1 MEIINNMSSMS
12 DFRHIFNDN
21 ISEIADDIVRLD
33 EKVYTVENSYIA
45 DLGRTEDKLLN
56 ELDIVE
62 SHLKSFSD
70 KTSREIIFLKMTNL
84 LLFLFGMVCAIG

>member
-1 MEIINNMSSMS
+1 MS

-33 EKVYTVENSYIA
+33 EKIYTVENSYIA

-84 LLFLFGMVCAIG
+84 LLFLFGIVCAIG

>member
-33 EKVYTVENSYIA
+33 EKIYTVENPYIA

>member
-1 MEIINNMSSMS
+1 MEIINNMSSMN

-33 EKVYTVENSYIA
+33 EKIYTVENSYIA

-70 KTSREIIFLKMTNL
+70 KTSKEMIFLKMTNL

>member
-1 MEIINNMSSMS
+1 METINNMTTMI

-33 EKVYTVENSYIA
+33 EKIYTVENSYIA

-70 KTSREIIFLKMTNL
+70 KTSKEMIFLKMTNL

>member
-1 MEIINNMSSMS
+1 MS

-33 EKVYTVENSYIA
+33 EKIYTVENSYIA

>member
-33 EKVYTVENSYIA
+33 EKIYTVENSYIA
-45 DLGRTEDKLLN
+45 DLGKTEDKFLN

-62 SHLKSFSD
+62 DHLKTFSD
-70 KTSREIIFLKMTNL
+70 KTSREIILLKMTNL
-84 LLFLFGMVCAIG
+84 FLFLLGMVCAIG